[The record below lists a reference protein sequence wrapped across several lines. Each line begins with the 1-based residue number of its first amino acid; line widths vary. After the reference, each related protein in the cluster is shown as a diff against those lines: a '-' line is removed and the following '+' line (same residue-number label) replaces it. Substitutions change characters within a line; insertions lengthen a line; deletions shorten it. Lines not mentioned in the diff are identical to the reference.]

1 MMDCLCGR
9 DRPLNF
15 SQAMALCRSLH
26 CGASRHL
33 SNTSSNSLAP
43 LGRLPPSRGRS
54 FLVPVSDTLPLN
66 PNDDCAPV
74 PFWPAPILPA
84 CQLCRLPWSRS
95 TAALGPE
102 MVRDSRPVPAYGSWM
117 TPPTRKARHP
127 GLLPLISRLWP
138 ESTKQLVPC
147 RLAGTPVAAYDA
159 LLGTLNLT
167 LPSAGEP
174 LAFGPRRRMT
184 RGFEED
190 RCSPLG
196 AVALLY
202 PPPRCRRPSQAVQ
215 IRSAV
220 ELSLV
225 AEELR

>member
-1 MMDCLCGR
+1 M
-9 DRPLNF
+9 PLP
-15 SQAMALCRSLH
+15 Q
-26 CGASRHL
+26 CGASRHF
-33 SNTSSNSLAP
+33 SNTSCNSLAP

-54 FLVPVSDTLPLN
+54 FLVSVSDTLPLN
-66 PNDDCAPV
+66 PNEDCAPV

-127 GLLPLISRLWP
+127 GLLPLINRLWP
-138 ESTKQLVPC
+138 ESIMQLVPC
-147 RLAGTPVAAYDA
+147 TLAGMPVAAYGT

-174 LAFGPRRRMT
+174 LAFSPRRCMT
-184 RGFEED
+184 CGFEED

-202 PPPRCRRPSQAVQ
+202 PPPRCRRPSQAVK
-215 IRSAV
+215 SV
-220 ELSLV
+220 LLLNSV
-225 AEELR
+225 SSPKS